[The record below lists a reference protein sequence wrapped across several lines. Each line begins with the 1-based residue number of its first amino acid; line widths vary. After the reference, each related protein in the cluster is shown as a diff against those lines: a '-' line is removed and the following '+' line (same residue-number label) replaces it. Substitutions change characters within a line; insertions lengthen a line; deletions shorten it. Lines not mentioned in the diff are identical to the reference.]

1 VQQALV
7 QHESPIVLPPLL
19 AAVLGSINRL
29 DEFDDR
35 LLEVREKAAPL
46 RRRIGEIEEALRGT
60 DLAVSAKT
68 ERQLFAAF
76 ATDAK
81 LFSSD
86 LGSMWPTL
94 TTTAGTITSATTGQ
108 SPWITG
114 AMALL
119 TAASTVS
126 PQRINAVRDRLTR
139 RHLWFVTEL
148 GGWCDSIHDAT
159 PQLRRL
165 WRPAAGADFDHAFH
179 EQLERVRRLG
189 YA

>member
-1 VQQALV
+1 L
-7 QHESPIVLPPLL
+7 IT
-19 AAVLGSINRL
+19 G
-29 DEFDDR
+29 D
-35 LLEVREKAAPL
+35 
-46 RRRIGEIEEALRGT
+46 
-60 DLAVSAKT
+60 KT

-76 ATDAK
+76 AADAK

-119 TAASTVS
+119 TAGSTVS
-126 PQRINAVRDRLTR
+126 PKRINAVRDRLTR

-159 PQLRRL
+159 PDCSGCGAPRRE
-165 WRPAAGADFDHAFH
+165 RTSTTPSTSSSNGCGASVTPDASGST
-179 EQLERVRRLG
+179 RVVTNLSPQCTQQG
-189 YA
+189 

>member
-1 VQQALV
+1 VDPACKV
-7 QHESPIVLPPLL
+7 SV
-19 AAVLGSINRL
+19 VRL
-29 DEFDDR
+29 ITGD
-35 LLEVREKAAPL
+35 
-46 RRRIGEIEEALRGT
+46 
-60 DLAVSAKT
+60 KT

-76 ATDAK
+76 VADAK

-119 TAASTVS
+119 TAGSTVS

-159 PQLRRL
+159 PRLLGL